1 MAEIQLSP
9 ITGMNTEGEDAS
21 LHLRSREGT
30 RLFVR
35 DALNVD
41 LTPAG
46 AAKLR
51 AAPVRVTAQPLHDL
65 WQSPLHGDVFGV
77 LGSEWAR
84 VNAGDWSAQP
94 LAEIGDEA
102 SHVVLNGAVCAA
114 GPAGIFVFDGAH
126 AQRLTLDTPPAPMV
140 LAGAGALPAGTY
152 GVSVAWLRGAL
163 ESATSPVTSVEVP
176 EAGGLHI
183 SPPLALDAGVTRLRL
198 YVSRQNGGELLAAGD
213 YPVDVPISLP
223 LLPAPGRPAPA
234 RHLSPMPTGRWLRL
248 WRGRLLTARANVLRW
263 SEALAYHLHDERHGF
278 VQMPQRISFVEPVDG
293 GIWVG
298 QTDHVAFLRGTEPG
312 ALALETTA
320 GAAPVFGSSAALDA
334 DAAGPVLEGARD
346 GAALWLAANGFVL
359 GTGDGRII
367 APSAGMLA
375 GISAQSGSTAAH
387 GRRVLSALK

>member
-1 MAEIQLSP
+1 MAEIPLSP
-9 ITGMNTEGEDAS
+9 ITGMNTEGEDTA
-21 LHLRSREGT
+21 LQVRSREGS
-30 RLFVR
+30 RLFLR

-51 AAPVRVTAQPLHDL
+51 AAPARATAQPLRDL

-77 LGSEWAR
+77 LGTQWVR
-84 VNAGDWSAQP
+84 VNPVDWSTEP
-94 LAEIGDEA
+94 LAEIGEDA
-102 SHVVLNGAVCAA
+102 SHAVLNGAVCAA
-114 GPAGIFVFDGAH
+114 GPAGIFAFDGAH
-126 AQRLTLDTPPAPMV
+126 ARRLTVDTPSAPMV

-152 GVSVAWLRGAL
+152 GVALAWLRGTL
-163 ESATSPVTSVEVP
+163 ESATSPVTSVEVG
-176 EAGGLHI
+176 ADGGLHVTA
-183 SPPLALDAGVTRLRL
+183 PLALDPGVTRLRL

-223 LLPAPGRPAPA
+223 LLPAPGRAAPS
-234 RHLSPMPTGRWLRL
+234 RHLSPMPTGRWLRV

-263 SEALAYHLHDERHGF
+263 SEALSYHLHDERHGF

-293 GIWVG
+293 GIWIG
-298 QTDHVAFLRGTEPG
+298 QTDHVAFLRGTDPG

-334 DAAGPVLEGARD
+334 DAAGPLLEGARD
-346 GAALWLAANGFVL
+346 GGVLWLAANGFVL
-359 GTGDGRII
+359 GTSDGRII

-387 GRRVLSALK
+387 GRRVLSALQ

>member
-9 ITGMNTEGEDAS
+9 ITGMNTEGEEAS

-114 GPAGIFVFDGAH
+114 GPAGIFTFDGAH
-126 AQRLTLDTPPAPMV
+126 AQRLTLDTPSAPMV

-152 GVSVAWLRGAL
+152 GVALAFLRGRL
-163 ESATSPVTSVEVP
+163 ESATSPMTSVEV
-176 EAGGLHI
+176 AQDGGLHVT
-183 SPPLALDAGVTRLRL
+183 PPLVMDPGVTRVRL
-198 YVSRQNGGELLAAGD
+198 YVTRQSGGELLGAGD
-213 YPVDVPISLP
+213 YPVGGPISLP
-223 LLPAPGRPAPA
+223 LLPEPGRAAPA
-234 RHLSPMPTGRWLRL
+234 RHLSPMPTGRWLRV

-263 SEALAYHLHDERHGF
+263 SEALAYHLHNERHSF
-278 VQMPQRISFVEPVDG
+278 VQMPQRISFVEPVEG

-312 ALALETTA
+312 ELTLERTA

-334 DAAGPVLEGARD
+334 DAAGPALEGARD
-346 GAALWLAANGFVL
+346 GAVVWLAANGFVL

-367 APSAGMLA
+367 ATGAGRLA
-375 GISAQSGSTAAH
+375 GISGQAGSTVASS
-387 GRRVLSALK
+387 RRVLAALQ